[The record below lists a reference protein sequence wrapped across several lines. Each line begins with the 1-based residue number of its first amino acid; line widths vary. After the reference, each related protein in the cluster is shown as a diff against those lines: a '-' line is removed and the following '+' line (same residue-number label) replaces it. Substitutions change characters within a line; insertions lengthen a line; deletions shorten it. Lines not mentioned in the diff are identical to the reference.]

1 MPVDNM
7 PRSTAEAKRQ
17 TLTLGELRELVEAA
31 APYPPE
37 TIVRGRMV
45 PFKRSDLGHP
55 KGGSLTAIALDRP
68 ESWVSS
74 E

>member
-7 PRSTAEAKRQ
+7 PRVTAEAKHQ

-31 APYPPE
+31 ALHPPE
-37 TIVRGRMV
+37 TIVRGGMV

-55 KGGSLTAIALDRP
+55 KGACLKTIALDRP
-68 ESWVSS
+68 ES
-74 E
+74 